1 MTRANLATIVLL
13 ALAVWVLLGFTVWLV
28 LPIARGLFG
37 VAA

>member
-13 ALAVWVLLGFTVWLV
+13 ALAVWVLLGFIVWLV
-28 LPIARGLFG
+28 PPIARGLFG